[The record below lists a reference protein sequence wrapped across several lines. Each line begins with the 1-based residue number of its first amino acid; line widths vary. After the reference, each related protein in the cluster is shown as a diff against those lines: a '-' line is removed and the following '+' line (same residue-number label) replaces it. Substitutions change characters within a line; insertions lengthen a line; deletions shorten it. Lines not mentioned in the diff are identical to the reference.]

1 MEKTPLKLK
10 LKLGGSGPATPEQ
23 QKGCSPAHPT
33 IISNMADD
41 DTCQPTHGLA
51 SDDDGE
57 EEEPVEEVQGED
69 DHPAEDES
77 SKSRSRHSHHDDGT
91 REKHKKSKKKKK
103 KKERE
108 KDKERHKHRHHRDKT
123 EVFGE
128 DSVMDEQPP
137 PSKKPHLEV
146 IGASGSRSSPT
157 LEPSIINYKD
167 KEANSALMQLL
178 EHLLVLLEKRDPQ
191 QFFAWPV
198 TDAIAPGYSSIISQP
213 MDFSA
218 MKTKIQESSY
228 TSLKQFQADFELMC
242 NNCMTYNQPD
252 TIYYKAAK
260 KLLHAGQ
267 KMMSPEKVLQLKRDV
282 PLMSLLIKEQLGF
295 EVVPSSMNA
304 APEGDDTIDT
314 EPLESMDEDGDSKD
328 PHCKFEAVQD
338 NLSAE
343 EVLEQVQGAAIEA
356 AEKLTLK
363 RPSSTLGFL
372 RQRGDGTTSL
382 SFLTGCE
389 GGGDAGSKDKPVSL
403 GLLTGKLTQ
412 GSATLHNYRE
422 DKRSMAKPIKPVYYG
437 SYSSFCPTYDS
448 TFANLS
454 KDESEMV
461 YATYGNE
468 TAVQYAKS
476 IVDFSQDCDMAMH
489 LVDQLLN
496 LLTHQQHTRTK
507 TAITNRRRL
516 EEEEERISALL
527 CPTGE
532 LGGQVG
538 TQDQKISSNIDYG
551 ALRSLSNLGIDIA
564 FLNHF
569 EDQEKRETQINSQ
582 LEENATLLEQLSRE
596 QHERLSR
603 PLPASLNNLA
613 VPSQQEL
620 QLVEKVTEGLTQ
632 VAKQASPGSLA
643 PVPIVRRAMGITVLP
658 VTSEPTDSIEVDIEA
673 SWGQDKTTSIT
684 TTTTGL
690 LAEPQQQHP
699 TITSLQQ
706 EHKTATII
714 TAAHDIESQLSQI
727 LHQSEAAPPP
737 PPMAMSDSS
746 LREVLNS

>member
-1 MEKTPLKLK
+1 MLANPLLGWPLMMMERRRSQLKKCRVRMTTRPRMKVPNPAPDTP
-10 LKLGGSGPATPEQ
+10 TMMTEPERSTR
-23 QKGCSPAHPT
+23 SP
-33 IISNMADD
+33 
-41 DTCQPTHGLA
+41 
-51 SDDDGE
+51 
-57 EEEPVEEVQGED
+57 
-69 DHPAEDES
+69 
-77 SKSRSRHSHHDDGT
+77 
-91 REKHKKSKKKKK
+91 KKKKK

-108 KDKERHKHRHHRDKT
+108 KDKERHKHRHHRDKS
-123 EVFGE
+123 EVLGE
-128 DSVMDEQPP
+128 DAAVEEQAP
-137 PSKKPHLEV
+137 PSKKPHLDAV
-146 IGASGSRSSPT
+146 GTGGSRSSPT
-157 LEPSIINYKD
+157 LEPSLTSLKD
-167 KEANSALMQLL
+167 KEVTSALMQLL
-178 EHLLVLLEKRDPQ
+178 EHLLGLLEKRDPQ

-218 MKTKIQESSY
+218 MKTKIQEGAY
-228 TSLKQFQADFELMC
+228 TSLKHFQADFELMC

-267 KMMSPEKVLQLKRDV
+267 KMMVPEKVVHLKRDV
-282 PLMSLLIKEQLGF
+282 PLMSLLTKDQLGF
-295 EVVPSSMNA
+295 DVMPPSTSGG
-304 APEGDDTIDT
+304 PEDDTLDT

-343 EVLEQVQGAAIEA
+343 ELLEQVQGAASEA

-389 GGGDAGSKDKPVSL
+389 GGGDTASKDKPVSL

-454 KDESEMV
+454 KEESEMV

-507 TAITNRRRL
+507 TTISHRRRL
-516 EEEEERISALL
+516 EEEEERIAALL
-527 CPTGE
+527 CPPGE
-532 LGGQVG
+532 LGGQAG
-538 TQDQKISSNIDYG
+538 SQDQKTNPNIDFG
-551 ALRSLSNLGIDIA
+551 ALRSLSDLGIDTS

-569 EDQEKRETQINSQ
+569 EEHEKRDTQINSQ

-613 VPSQQEL
+613 PPSQQEL

-673 SWGQDKTTSIT
+673 SWGQDKATSIT
-684 TTTTGL
+684 NTTTASPQPTIMGL
-690 LAEPQQQHP
+690 STTAQQQQQHHHQQQQQP
-699 TITSLQQ
+699 TNTTQKEQQQ
-706 EHKTATII
+706 EQQTATTN
-714 TAAHDIESQLSQI
+714 TAARDLESQLSQI

-737 PPMAMSDSS
+737 PSMAMTDSS

>member
-1 MEKTPLKLK
+1 MADED
-10 LKLGGSGPATPEQ
+10 A
-23 QKGCSPAHPT
+23 AHPT
-33 IISNMADD
+33 PAA
-41 DTCQPTHGLA
+41 A

-57 EEEPVEEVQGED
+57 EEEPTEEVQGED
-69 DHPAEDES
+69 EHQAEDES
-77 SKSRSRHSHHDDGT
+77 PKVRSRHHHDEGS

-108 KDKERHKHRHHRDKT
+108 KDKERHKHRHHREKT
-123 EVFGE
+123 EVVGE
-128 DSVMDEQPP
+128 EPVVEEQPP
-137 PSKKPHLEV
+137 PAKKPHLDAAV
-146 IGASGSRSSPT
+146 TAPSRSSPVPEPT
-157 LEPSIINYKD
+157 LTPHKD
-167 KEANSALMQLL
+167 KEASSALTQLL
-178 EHLLVLLEKRDPQ
+178 EHLLGLLEKRDPQ

-213 MDFSA
+213 MDFSS
-218 MKTKIQESSY
+218 MKTKIQEGAY
-228 TSLKQFQADFELMC
+228 TNLKQFQADFDLMC

-267 KMMSPEKVLQLKRDV
+267 KMMTPDKVLHLKRDV
-282 PLMSLLIKEQLGF
+282 PLMTLLTKDQLGF
-295 EVVPSSMNA
+295 EVSASSA
-304 APEGDDTIDT
+304 GGGTEGDDTLDM

-343 EVLEQVQGAAIEA
+343 ELLEQVQGAASEA

-389 GGGDAGSKDKPVSL
+389 GAGDPNSKEKPVSL
-403 GLLTGKLTQ
+403 GLLTGKITQ

-422 DKRSMAKPIKPVYYG
+422 DKRSLAKPIKPVYYG

-454 KDESEMV
+454 KEESEMV

-496 LLTHQQHTRTK
+496 LLTHQQHSRTT

-527 CPTGE
+527 CPPSE
-532 LGGQVG
+532 AGGQAG
-538 TQDQKISSNIDYG
+538 AQDQKPNPNIDFG
-551 ALRSLSNLGIDIA
+551 ALKSLNELGIDTSFIS
-564 FLNHF
+564 HF
-569 EDQEKRETQINSQ
+569 EDQEKCDTQINSQ
-582 LEENATLLEQLSRE
+582 LEENATLLEQLSQE

-603 PLPASLNNLA
+603 PLPASLNNLPP
-613 VPSQQEL
+613 PSQQEL
-620 QLVEKVTEGLTQ
+620 QLVEKVTDGLTQ

-658 VTSEPTDSIEVDIEA
+658 VTSDPANSSIEVDIEA
-673 SWGQDKTTSIT
+673 RWGQDKTISTTVPPQPT
-684 TTTTGL
+684 TTAVQQVTGTAPQQKQL
-690 LAEPQQQHP
+690 EPQ
-699 TITSLQQ
+699 
-706 EHKTATII
+706 TATTN
-714 TAAHDIESQLSQI
+714 TASHDLEMESRLSEI
-727 LHQSEAAPPP
+727 LHQSEAASPPP
-737 PPMAMSDSS
+737 SMAMTDSS
-746 LREVLNS
+746 LREVLDS